1 VSSGGGSVPSASPA
15 SPEEGQQMNFV
26 SHRRERAAVRAQ
38 GVKPEARRVLKRGA
52 SGALI
57 LGLAAAAAA
66 AVPAAASASAR
77 VSAAGASPVVG
88 HVYVNDNTAGTNTIG
103 AFDRHADGALTPEAG
118 SPFAAGGAGTG
129 AGLASQGAIQITPGG
144 RFLIAVDAGSNQVS
158 VLQIH
163 ADGSLSL
170 VPGGVVSSG
179 GLLPDSVAVHGNLVY
194 VANSGSGGSN
204 YTGFRLGLNGR
215 LDPIPGSTVT
225 LAANAAPGDVL
236 FNGTGTKLAG
246 TEVGT
251 SQIDS
256 FTVRFGGRL
265 AAAPGSPFAAQG
277 FGPFGSEFR
286 PTNPSQLFVS
296 NAHNV
301 GAGTGTVSA
310 FSDSFNGT
318 LTPVA
323 GSPFADNQTAPC
335 WVEITHNGQFLFTV
349 NTGSGQISRYQI
361 APGGALT
368 LLGSTPVAATGG
380 VGAVDARLSPDGRF
394 LYVDESKIGK
404 VGTFAV
410 NGGSLTELATSPTS
424 LPAGATPAGIVVS

>member
-1 VSSGGGSVPSASPA
+1 MKFISR
-15 SPEEGQQMNFV
+15 
-26 SHRRERAAVRAQ
+26 RRERAAVRAQ
-38 GVKPEARRVLKRGA
+38 DVKPEARHVLKRG
-52 SGALI
+52 GLGVLI

-66 AVPAAASASAR
+66 AVPAAASAST
-77 VSAAGASPVVG
+77 GDSPVVG

-103 AFDRHADGALTPEAG
+103 GFDRHADGKLTPEAG
-118 SPFAAGGAGTG
+118 SPFVAGGAGTG
-129 AGLASQGAIQITPGG
+129 AGLASQGAIQITPDG
-144 RFLIAVDAGSNQVS
+144 RFLLAVDAGSNQIS
-158 VLQIH
+158 VLRIH
-163 ADGSLSL
+163 SDGSLSL

-179 GLLPDSVAVHGNLVY
+179 GLLPDSIAVHGNLVY

-204 YTGFRLGLNGR
+204 YTGFRLGFNGR
-215 LDPIPGSTVT
+215 LFPIARSTVT
-225 LAANAAPGDVL
+225 LAASAAPADVL

-256 FTVRFGGRL
+256 FTVGFGGRL
-265 AAAPGSPFAAQG
+265 TAAPGSPFPAQG
-277 FGPFGSEFR
+277 LGPFGSEFR

-301 GAGTGTVSA
+301 GAGTGTISA

-323 GSPFADNQTAPC
+323 GSPFADDQTAPC
-335 WVEITHNGQFLFTV
+335 WVEITHDGQFLFTV
-349 NTGSGQISRYQI
+349 NTGSGEISRYQI
-361 APGGALT
+361 SPNGVLT
-368 LLGSTPVAATGG
+368 LLGSTPVSATGG

-394 LYVDESKIGK
+394 LYVDESRIGA

-424 LPAGATPAGIVVS
+424 LPAGATPAGIVVN